1 MKITVEIITE
11 EKLWKRHKEI
21 RTLLVKKV
29 IKVISNHFPNL
40 QKIKHIELAIL
51 LTNNSKMYELNSEFR
66 SKDKTT
72 NVLSFPDMTDD
83 IKKILEFGKTSDYI
97 RLGDLAFGYDVITK
111 ESEEQNKCFE
121 HHFIHLLIHGLLHL
135 IGLDHETNDK
145 DADVMEA
152 AEIAILNEFSIKS
165 PY

>member
-1 MKITVEIITE
+1 MKITVDIITE
-11 EKLWKRHKEI
+11 DKIWKKHKEI
-21 RTLLVKKV
+21 TTLLVKKV
-29 IKVISNHFPNL
+29 IKIITNHFPL
-40 QKIKHIELAIL
+40 LKQIRQIELAIL
-51 LTNNSKMYELNSEFR
+51 LTNNTKMHQLNSEFR
-66 SKDKTT
+66 DKDKTT

-83 IKKILEFGKTSDYI
+83 LKKVLEFGKTCDYI
-97 RLGDLAFGYDVITK
+97 RLGDLAFGYDVVIK

-121 HHFIHLLIHGLLHL
+121 HHFMHLLIHGILHL

-145 DADVMEA
+145 DADIMEA